1 MNHTSLED
9 EDLEDRCDCERKTSI
24 PFLDTLITIKDGRID
39 VDLYR
44 KDTDRNQYLLP
55 SSCHTKQTTTAIP
68 YSLALRIVRTCTDPQ
83 NRENCFAEMKTRL
96 LQRGYNLRIVE
107 SAIDRARKVPR
118 SAALKCT
125 KPTQS
130 QGPVFAVTYDP
141 RLPAIGSIH
150 ARQPEIHI

>member
-1 MNHTSLED
+1 M
-9 EDLEDRCDCERKTSI
+9 
-24 PFLDTLITIKDGRID
+24 
-39 VDLYR
+39 DLYR

-150 ARQPEIHI
+150 ARHWMSMTARNPYLAEVFKKPPLIAFKRQQNFR